1 MCATTSNKNSPMRDP
16 SAAQGLPAERNL
28 SITAAQHPSICTPI
42 SSVALDKR
50 AALVSA
56 AEKQ

>member
-1 MCATTSNKNSPMRDP
+1 MRDP